1 MPSVGI
7 GKPSWPLM
15 PIGVALTITSAP
27 ATAGSGASSTVT
39 SPFPTSAASWRASSH
54 GNSGSGVSALGS
66 ARAAAVHLFPQVELF
81 VIYAV
86 MAMVLAFRPY
96 GLFTQAQP
104 RKI

>member
-1 MPSVGI
+1 MLPKLALVAMNTSLSFE
-7 GKPSWPLM
+7 P
-15 PIGVALTITSAP
+15 VALAI
-27 ATAGSGASSTVT
+27 
-39 SPFPTSAASWRASSH
+39 
-54 GNSGSGVSALGS
+54 

>member
-1 MPSVGI
+1 MSAQQATERLAANEGGI
-7 GKPSWPLM
+7 
-15 PIGVALTITSAP
+15 
-27 ATAGSGASSTVT
+27 
-39 SPFPTSAASWRASSH
+39 
-54 GNSGSGVSALGS
+54 